1 LRPDVIEFLGGI
13 ENARR
18 GKSPAIY
25 TPAGRLPHLWSNS
38 GQNVAMPRRT
48 LSAISGLMHRSKLN
62 LYLIASAGISV
73 GEAAPE
79 QHTKQHKIR
88 HICII
93 VF

>member
-1 LRPDVIEFLGGI
+1 MQLGS
-13 ENARR
+13 NVRYA
-18 GKSPAIY
+18 
-25 TPAGRLPHLWSNS
+25 SNS
-38 GQNVAMPRRT
+38 DQILQRSEMT
-48 LSAISGLMHRSKLN
+48 LCARSGLMHRSKLN

-93 VF
+93 IF

>member
-1 LRPDVIEFLGGI
+1 LPQCKADVAVGSYAAEQF
-13 ENARR
+13 
-18 GKSPAIY
+18 
-25 TPAGRLPHLWSNS
+25 TPRTNFCPLLSNS
-38 GQNVAMPRRT
+38 DQTADMSRMT
-48 LSAISGLMHRSKLN
+48 LSAMNGLLHRSKLN
-62 LYLIASAGISV
+62 LYLIASAGISF

>member
-1 LRPDVIEFLGGI
+1 MLQRHECP
-13 ENARR
+13 
-18 GKSPAIY
+18 
-25 TPAGRLPHLWSNS
+25 
-38 GQNVAMPRRT
+38 
-48 LSAISGLMHRSKLN
+48 LSAMNGLLHRSKLN
-62 LYLIASAGISV
+62 LYLIASAGISF

>member
-1 LRPDVIEFLGGI
+1 MGCNVRC
-13 ENARR
+13 A
-18 GKSPAIY
+18 
-25 TPAGRLPHLWSNS
+25 SNS
-38 GQNVAMPRRT
+38 DQIIAAQRT
-48 LSAISGLMHRSKLN
+48 QRCSISGLMHRSKLN

>member
-1 LRPDVIEFLGGI
+1 
-13 ENARR
+13 
-18 GKSPAIY
+18 
-25 TPAGRLPHLWSNS
+25 
-38 GQNVAMPRRT
+38 MT
-48 LSAISGLMHRSKLN
+48 LSAGLMHRSKLN
-62 LYLIASAGISV
+62 LYLITSSAGISV

>member
-1 LRPDVIEFLGGI
+1 MEFS
-13 ENARR
+13 E
-18 GKSPAIY
+18 P
-25 TPAGRLPHLWSNS
+25 T
-38 GQNVAMPRRT
+38 
-48 LSAISGLMHRSKLN
+48 GLMHCSKLN